1 MREVNQLLRALCY
14 SALALCAGTA
24 FANDNVSTKNDPAAQ
39 IADLLEREHA
49 SLIAAMPLVMQRA
62 VRAMLAPKPPVLR
75 YDASFINGLPQPA
88 GGTEFQC
95 LAEALYFEARGETV
109 KGQVAVAEV
118 ILNRRDSGL
127 FPNSVCGVVHQG
139 TGRKYQC
146 QFTYSCDGY
155 SEKIREKAAYAR
167 VARIAR
173 LMLDGAPRAL
183 TGGATYYHNHTVS
196 PRWARR
202 FAMTA
207 TIGAHRFY
215 RR

>member
-1 MREVNQLLRALCY
+1 
-14 SALALCAGTA
+14 
-24 FANDNVSTKNDPAAQ
+24 
-39 IADLLEREHA
+39 
-49 SLIAAMPLVMQRA
+49 
-62 VRAMLAPKPPVLR
+62 
-75 YDASFINGLPQPA
+75 
-88 GGTEFQC
+88 
-95 LAEALYFEARGETV
+95 V

-155 SEKIREKAAYAR
+155 SEAIREKAAYAR

-183 TGGATYYHNHTVS
+183 TGGATYYHNHTVN